1 MGVDWLELATIVAL
15 AGAASF
21 AQALSGFGF
30 SLLIVPP
37 LALVVGP
44 KEAVVMANLMGM
56 MSSSLT
62 LTSMHDAVDWR
73 LGGRLLA
80 SATVG
85 MVGGLAVLVLVD
97 PRALQILIALVV
109 LLATTLIWRG
119 IHLRAQNRGL
129 DFAAGFISGVLNTST
144 SMSGPPLVL
153 YLQNRG
159 MTPGQFRATLN
170 AFFLASGVIATVLF
184 VIGGR
189 IGSYELG
196 AAAASTPMVALGW
209 LGGHRLFHRLD
220 AAQFRIVVVTVLF
233 VSASIALVGAFFK

>member
-1 MGVDWLELATIVAL
+1 MDWAEVAAVVAL
-15 AGAASF
+15 AGMASF
-21 AQALSGFGF
+21 SQSLSGFGF

-62 LTSMHDAVDWR
+62 ITSMHDAVQWR
-73 LGGRLLA
+73 LGAWLFV
-80 SATVG
+80 SAAVG
-85 MVGGLAVLVLVD
+85 MPVGLLVLVAVE
-97 PRALQILIALVV
+97 PAVLQVIIAVTVLV
-109 LLATTLIWRG
+109 ATTLIWRG
-119 IHLRAQNRGL
+119 LHLQAQNRPL
-129 DFAAGFISGVLNTST
+129 DLVAGFLSGVLNTSI

-159 MTPGQFRATLN
+159 LTPGQFRATLN
-170 AFFLASGVIATVLF
+170 AFFLASGITATLLF

-196 AAAASTPMVALGW
+196 MALASLPLVALGW
-209 LGGHRLFHRLD
+209 LIGHRIFERLHP
-220 AAQFRIVVVTVLF
+220 AQFRSAVIVVLF
-233 VSASIALVGAFFK
+233 ASASLALVGAVLR